1 MIKTTTSRGL
11 ATTKDI
17 IQEIWEVLR
26 GMIPTSSSHS
36 ISSTI
41 IAIQDLF
48 LLWSVNSRPYHP
60 SLKRTIISR
69 RPHPILLSMS
79 TSLWIMISKVN
90 NKSCIPLIKVVVINS
105 LNSHQTYKHN
115 NILELQSYSIFLV
128 LWQADKLIPLL
139 TLLINSLLMLLR
151 F

>member
-1 MIKTTTSRGL
+1 MIKTSSRGL

-17 IQEIWEVLR
+17 TQEIWEVLR
-26 GMIPTSSSHS
+26 GMITTSNSNS

-41 IAIQDLF
+41 IPIQDLF

-105 LNSHQTYKHN
+105 LNSHQTYNHN
-115 NILELQSYSIFLV
+115 HILELQSYSIFLV